1 MPDST
6 NNSNNRNRNILI
18 AVGMVLGVFFL
29 YLAFRDISWQDFVHG
44 LKQVKPIYLLPATVL
59 ILAIQFV
66 RALRFGVIIRPFCP
80 LRTKVLWD
88 MLNLWGAASMVLPA
102 RLSEFVRPY
111 LLQQV
116 GASFSSGLGAVM
128 VERFFD
134 LLSLLLLFGLVL
146 WKTPEAW
153 KYAWLGEALLLG
165 LVAGY
170 AMVLVTLTWREKVQA
185 LVDRFLS
192 LFPPRA
198 ATFLG
203 GIFHRLLDA
212 FGIMASFKQA
222 MIIFAY
228 SIFIWTLFSF
238 LTYLFLLAFSIEAP
252 FLVAITVQVF
262 VCFAIALPSAPGFVG
277 TFHAACRYAL
287 ALFGI
292 HAVVAVSF
300 ATVYHL
306 FSVFLGLGLGT
317 LSYFTS
323 EFRFDRWVITGQA
336 KTDEADTSLRTVS

>member
-336 KTDEADTSLRTVS
+336 KTDEVDTSLRTVS

>member
-170 AMVLVTLTWREKVQA
+170 AMVLVTLAWREKVQA

-252 FLVAITVQVF
+252 FLVAITVQIF
-262 VCFAIALPSAPGFVG
+262 VCFAVALPSAPGFVG